1 MLCLFPKSLVMC
13 GEQLLHS
20 PYLQAMCALTVGLGL
35 DQVLCHH
42 PTPPHHTGNMP
53 STGLHLYSSSVTI
66 IPSLLIL
73 TKQFIVIWQTYF

>member
-53 STGLHLYSSSVTI
+53 STGLHLYTVKSFLFHEFKIPTI
-66 IPSLLIL
+66 ILKIC
-73 TKQFIVIWQTYF
+73 